1 MQPKPPQ
8 DHDLPSGR
16 RRALRAGF
24 VAAGL
29 LVGWSRRAT
38 AQSTRSFPVAARLGR
53 LELRVFPEG
62 QLDGAPVRLGA
73 GARIFDQ
80 RNVIVMPGT
89 LSGQYDVLVERDTV
103 GDIGRVWIL
112 TADELK
118 AAQARERERA
128 SSGPAGQR
136 R

>member
-1 MQPKPPQ
+1 MQPKPSQ
-8 DHDLPSGR
+8 DPDLPGGR

-24 VAAGL
+24 LAAAML
-29 LVGWSRRAT
+29 AVRTRRAA
-38 AQSTRSFPVAARLGR
+38 AQSMRSFPTAARLGR
-53 LELRVFPEG
+53 LELRVFPEA

-73 GARIFDQ
+73 GVRIYDQ
-80 RNVIVMPGT
+80 RNMIVMPAT
-89 LSGQYDVLVERDTV
+89 LSGQHDVLVERDTV

-118 AAQARERERA
+118 AAQARERERTG
-128 SSGPAGQR
+128 SGAAGQR

>member
-8 DHDLPSGR
+8 DSDLPSGR

-24 VAAGL
+24 AAAAVLAVPSG
-29 LVGWSRRAT
+29 RAA
-38 AQSTRSFPVAARLGR
+38 AQSARNFPAGARLGR
-53 LELRVFPEG
+53 LELRVFPEA
-62 QLDGAPVRLGA
+62 QLDGVAVRLGA

-80 RNVIVMPGT
+80 RNMIVMPAT
-89 LSGQYDVLVERDTV
+89 MAGQHDVLVERDTA
-103 GDIGRVWIL
+103 GDIGRVWIVS
-112 TADELK
+112 ADELK
-118 AAQARERERA
+118 AAQARERERS